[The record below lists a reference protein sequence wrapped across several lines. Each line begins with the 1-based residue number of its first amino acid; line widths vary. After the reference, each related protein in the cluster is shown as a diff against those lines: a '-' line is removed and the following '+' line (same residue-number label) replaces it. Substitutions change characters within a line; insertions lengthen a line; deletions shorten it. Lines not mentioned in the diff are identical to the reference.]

1 MFIAALRADLAA
13 WPLHRARLLLHYGTW
28 LRRQRKVAQ
37 SRMPL
42 RAARDA
48 LVALGATPWVDRARQ
63 ELRAS
68 RETQHRGPGVWMEL
82 TEQELEIA
90 NMAAQGLTNRE
101 IGQRMYIS
109 PRTVGSHLYRIFP
122 KLGIATRAQL
132 AAVLS
137 MT

>member
-1 MFIAALRADLAA
+1 
-13 WPLHRARLLLHYGTW
+13 
-28 LRRQRKVAQ
+28 
-37 SRMPL
+37 
-42 RAARDA
+42 
-48 LVALGATPWVDRARQ
+48 
-63 ELRAS
+63 
-68 RETQHRGPGVWMEL
+68 MEL